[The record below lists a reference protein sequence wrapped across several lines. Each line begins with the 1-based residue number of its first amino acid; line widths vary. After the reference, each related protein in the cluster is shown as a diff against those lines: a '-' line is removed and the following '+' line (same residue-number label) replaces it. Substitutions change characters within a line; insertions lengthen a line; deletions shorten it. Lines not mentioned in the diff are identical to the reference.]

1 MSHIPC
7 SSAVGSLKYVMVC
20 TRPDLAYEVNV
31 VSCYM
36 HNPSK
41 DHWEAIKQILHNVK
55 GSLERCLVFDK
66 SKTAT
71 YDVAGFVD
79 YDYVGD
85 LDRRHSISGYVF
97 TCVQV

>member
-1 MSHIPC
+1 M
-7 SSAVGSLKYVMVC
+7 
-20 TRPDLAYEVNV
+20 
-31 VSCYM
+31 
-36 HNPSK
+36 
-41 DHWEAIKQILHNVK
+41 K